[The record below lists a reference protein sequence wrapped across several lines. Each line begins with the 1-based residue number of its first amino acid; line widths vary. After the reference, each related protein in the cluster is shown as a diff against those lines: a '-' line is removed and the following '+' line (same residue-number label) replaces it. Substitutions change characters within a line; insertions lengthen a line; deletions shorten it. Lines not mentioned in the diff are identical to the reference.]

1 MLLAE
6 CHEQEQ
12 EKPAS
17 LPSNVF
23 AKGTRPGE
31 QTKCQQVLKDQEMHQ
46 NFFVVAQNQQTF
58 VVRESQSRHQ
68 SRVARKQ
75 NQATVIECG

>member
-23 AKGTRPGE
+23 AEGIHPGE
-31 QTKCQQVLKDQEMHQ
+31 QTKCQQVLKDQEML
-46 NFFVVAQNQQTF
+46 VAQNQQICE
-58 VVRESQSRHQ
+58 VRESQSRHQ

-75 NQATVIECG
+75 NQATVVECDLG

>member
-23 AKGTRPGE
+23 AEGTRPGE
-31 QTKCQQVLKDQEMHQ
+31 QTRCQQVLKDQEML
-46 NFFVVAQNQQTF
+46 VAQNQQ
-58 VVRESQSRHQ
+58 VCKVRKRQSRHQ
-68 SRVARKQ
+68 SQVAKKE
-75 NQATVIECG
+75 NQTTLVECDLG